1 MQADQIWAS
10 STGGNNTVAVID
22 SGVDASTP
30 DLRGRVLKGKDL
42 AADSP
47 GDEYTNYDNH
57 GTGMADLVA
66 GAGDSGDGGRRLLL
80 APSIEILPIRV
91 RDNFGKAN
99 GATGGENERVD
110 YDGHGTSMAGLIA
123 GTGKSGGG
131 DGAFGLAPGAKI
143 LPIRLRGD
151 TGKVNG
157 VTGSVN
163 FSEDV
168 SAGIRF
174 AADNGAKV
182 INISQGDEAGSRE
195 LSEAVKYAIGKGSLV
210 FAAVG
215 NSGNKENGLEYP
227 AATPGVIGVGALD
240 KKIKK
245 TEESQHGAQV
255 DLSAP
260 GIDMVHACTG
270 GTQLCNSHGTSD
282 ATAIASASAALI
294 WSKHPDWTNNQVLRV
309 MLNTAGGPTSGA
321 KRNDYVGYGCIRP
334 RIALKT
340 PGDPGPA
347 DVYPLP
353 DLAAAESPSPSAKP
367 SKATGSSKNAD
378 KTAAGAPASGNSTG
392 LWIGLGIGAA
402 ALIGVAV
409 AAFTIRSHR
418 SKSAAAA
425 APLAYPHQPP
435 YPNLYQQ
442 ARPRHQPTPPA
453 FGPPPSAPPGANSS
467 CGGTSYG
474 EGPTG

>member
-1 MQADQIWAS
+1 MKADQMWKS
-10 STGGNNTVAVID
+10 STGENVKVAVID
-22 SGVDASTP
+22 TGVDASNP
-30 DLRGRVLKGKDL
+30 DLLGQVLKGLDL
-42 AADSP
+42 AHRSP
-47 GDEYTNYDNH
+47 GD
-57 GTGMADLVA
+57 
-66 GAGDSGDGGRRLLL
+66 
-80 APSIEILPIRV
+80 
-91 RDNFGKAN
+91 
-99 GATGGENERVD
+99 ERVD

-143 LPIRLRGD
+143 LPIRLRDD

-245 TEESQHGAQV
+245 TEESQYGAQV

-442 ARPRHQPTPPA
+442 ARPQHQPTPPA

-474 EGPTG
+474 EGPTGSARVRARVMRPGIRAVDGLFRGSLTDQQSTHEGFGCASEAGDLHDAEP